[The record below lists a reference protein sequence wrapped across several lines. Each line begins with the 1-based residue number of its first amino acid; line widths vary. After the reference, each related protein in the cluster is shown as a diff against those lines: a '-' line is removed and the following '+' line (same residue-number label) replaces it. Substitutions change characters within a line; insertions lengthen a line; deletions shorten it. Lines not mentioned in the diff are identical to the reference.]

1 MKRIRLVLMAA
12 AVMVVMVVA
21 AVPAIAQTAQ
31 EESKEAVVAK
41 AEGES
46 PKVVAEEAK
55 EAQKAKAKEEA
66 KKEMPKTGGM
76 TVSGAALL
84 ALGAGALLVGGG
96 LVVRRIA
103 R

>member
-1 MKRIRLVLMAA
+1 MKRIGLVLMAA
-12 AVMVVMVVA
+12 AVMVVA

-41 AEGES
+41 QEGEP

-66 KKEMPKTGGM
+66 KKDLPKSGGM

-84 ALGAGALLVGGG
+84 GLGAGALLVGGG

>member
-31 EESKEAVVAK
+31 EEAKEAVVAK

-66 KKEMPKTGGM
+66 KKDLPKSGGM
-76 TVSGAALL
+76 TVSGVALL
-84 ALGAGALLVGGG
+84 GLGAGALLVGGG